1 MLPFICVLALVIV
14 PVRIAP
20 AESALYIA
28 DPAADAIY
36 RVVPGQTPV
45 DAPEF
50 VSGRTTVRAHRAAFL
65 NSSELV
71 FATETSD
78 LLVWFDLANGHLHEI
93 AAPPAGMRLL
103 ALDAGPE
110 AYAVSALYGTSD
122 GRVEVWEGRRRD
134 DDSWE
139 FAPTGLSVRRDPE
152 AAPHGAGVLGLGGGR
167 FVVFVDGA
175 VEEELVIL
183 ARETPRAPIP
193 VLSTVEHPVTL
204 ARFPG
209 EGAWVAYPLDGVH
222 TSVPLY
228 DLAGMPVR
236 RLSLDGIEDHL
247 GWARFA
253 DSEAGEAGSL
263 ADAVVV
269 PPLPLPVD
277 ATGGALRR
285 ADLRWRLFHPLR
297 GGIYWADEQ
306 GRLRTRECVLERG
319 AGPGFE
325 MIRDLVAAPDGAL
338 YVLDGMLEPLR
349 VVRVDPASGDRRVVA
364 LLPADRSYDL
374 MRGEP
379 DGALLLPRVERR
391 QETVSENG
399 APVTRVVEYQV
410 FDRVRPADD
419 PSSAVLEVAFASQ
432 RVRRLMDFDV
442 DGGGTPHVLLEVGEG
457 VRVARVEADRLVPM
471 PALQFMGGAMESLEG
486 TDEESPPTYRGTVL
500 YPHAGAPMR
509 PNRLRIAIHALQR
522 RPGLEGL
529 HTIVVTAPDGR
540 TRFEIP
546 VQEPFHEWY
555 VWEGTVGWR
564 ETVLVPVPE
573 SLEVSGVW
581 TVEAEGMA
589 NPFLHLVAGIV
600 PHPAPRARF
609 LALDRQGSPWL
620 YESHPPTLGRWET
633 TSGDLARVTL
643 APADG
648 EPLDADDLNR
658 PSHLVLAPEGTTA
671 WIGLFER
678 PMVIELDRTTGAA
691 RVVMSRRPPRINERL
706 LDMSRTSHLRL
717 AVGPLA
723 PLAAPGGW
731 AFDAK

>member
-1 MLPFICVLALVIV
+1 MLPFVYVLALLFVA
-14 PVRIAP
+14 VRFAP
-20 AESALYIA
+20 AESALYVA

-36 RVVPGQTPV
+36 RVVPGRTPA

-65 NSSELV
+65 NSRELV
-71 FATETSD
+71 FSAETSD
-78 LLVWFDLANGHLHEI
+78 LLVWFDLTSGALREI
-93 AAPPAGMRLL
+93 AASPAGMRLL

-110 AYAVSALYGTSD
+110 EGTVSALYGAAD
-122 GRVEVWEGRRRD
+122 GRVELWEGRRRGD
-134 DDSWE
+134 DAWD
-139 FAPTGLSVRRDPE
+139 FATTGLAVRRDPE
-152 AAPHGAGVLGLGGGR
+152 VATHGAAVLGLGGGR

-175 VEEELVIL
+175 VEDELVVL
-183 ARETPRAPIP
+183 ARETPRAPIA
-193 VLSTVEHPVTL
+193 VQATLDHPVTL

-209 EGAWVAYPLDGVH
+209 EAAWVAYPLDGAG
-222 TSVPLY
+222 TSATLY
-228 DLAGMPVR
+228 DHAGAAVR
-236 RLSLDGIEDHL
+236 RLSLDWIEDQL

-253 DSEAGEAGSL
+253 DSESREAGSL

-269 PPLPLPVD
+269 PPLPLPMD
-277 ATGGALRR
+277 AAGSALRR
-285 ADLRWRLFHPLR
+285 VDLRWRLFHPLR

-325 MIRDLVAAPDGAL
+325 MIRDLVAAPDGTL

-399 APVTRVVEYQV
+399 APVTRVIEYQV
-410 FDRVRPADD
+410 FDRLRLADD

-432 RVRRLMDFDV
+432 RVRRLLDFDV
-442 DGGGTPHVLLEVGEG
+442 EEAGTPQVLLEVGEG
-457 VRVARVEADRLVPM
+457 VRVARVEADRLAPT
-471 PALQFMGGAMESLEG
+471 PALQFMGGMMEFLEG

-500 YPHAGAPMR
+500 YPPDCSPAR
-509 PNRLRIAIHALQR
+509 PQRLRVAIHALQR
-522 RPGLEGL
+522 RPGLDGL

-564 ETVLVPVPE
+564 ETVLVPIPE
-573 SLEVSGVW
+573 SLVVTGAW
-581 TVEAEGMA
+581 TVEAQGMA
-589 NPFLHLVAGIV
+589 NPFLQLVAGIV

-609 LALDRQGSPWL
+609 LALDRDAAPWL
-620 YESHPPTLGRWET
+620 YETHPPTLARWDT
-633 TSGDLARVTL
+633 ASGDLARVTL
-643 APADG
+643 APAEG

-658 PSHLVLAPEGTTA
+658 PSQLVLSPEGTTA

-691 RVVMSRRPPRINERL
+691 RVVMSRRPGQIDERL

-723 PLAAPGGW
+723 PLADPGGW